1 MLWPLPC
8 VSVYPHSWSVRQVAL
23 LDTLEPL
30 YSYIVEEQEGALT
43 NTLAMVVKL
52 AIRSLP
58 LLRTGA
64 MVALQGGGL
73 VAVSHDLSHYE
84 QIQLVMGH
92 LGKGGSE

>member
-1 MLWPLPC
+1 MLWHLPC
-8 VSVYPHSWSVRQVAL
+8 VSVYSHSWSVRQVV

-30 YSYIVEEQEGALT
+30 YSNVVEEQGALT

-58 LLRTGA
+58 LLRIGA
-64 MVALQGGGL
+64 VVALQGGGL

>member
-1 MLWPLPC
+1 M
-8 VSVYPHSWSVRQVAL
+8 YPHSWSVHRVAL
-23 LDTLEPL
+23 IDTLEPL
-30 YSYIVEEQEGALT
+30 YSNVVEEQGGLT

-52 AIRSLP
+52 AMCSLT

-64 MVALQGGGL
+64 VVALLDGGL
-73 VAVSHDLSHYE
+73 LAVSHNLSHYE